1 MRPRDRAFVKF
12 GVPDSRRDQTNVLMN
27 EPSRERC
34 HLPCRRPPRF
44 GGTFRGSTTGEEGS
58 ALRQARL
65 FNSLTPPYSTN
76 EASRRRASSRQR
88 RVRWRVAMS
97 CSLRPCS
104 LTVAHNVPGS
114 RPRLRHERNAIARL
128 IVQIGTSDITS
139 MRQTHE
145 SLIDVRPL
153 SIH

>member
-65 FNSLTPPYSTN
+65 FNSLNTPLYSTN
-76 EASRRRASSRQR
+76 EASRRASSRQR

-104 LTVAHNVPGS
+104 LSLTVGHNNYREAGRVCDTS
-114 RPRLRHERNAIARL
+114 EMRLRDSSSRLGRL
-128 IVQIGTSDITS
+128 ISPRCDKHTS
-139 MRQTHE
+139 
-145 SLIDVRPL
+145 P
-153 SIH
+153 